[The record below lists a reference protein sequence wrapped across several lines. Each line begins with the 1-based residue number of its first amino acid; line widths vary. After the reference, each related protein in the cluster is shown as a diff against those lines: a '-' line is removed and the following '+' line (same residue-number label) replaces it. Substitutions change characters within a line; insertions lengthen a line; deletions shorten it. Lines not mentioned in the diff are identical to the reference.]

1 MIELLH
7 LPEQSEL
14 VTWFPGQGASTNTTG
29 WRVWTKPRGVN
40 MVSMV
45 LIGSGAGGGGGTT
58 IGPTFSG
65 GGGGGGGSSGISHYM
80 FPAWMLPD
88 RLYVLC
94 NSGGVGGAAGVGG
107 TAGSLSYVSVY
118 PLTFAGS
125 WVGVS
130 GAAVAIGGN
139 PGTSG
144 VGGAGGTAGTVA
156 VTSSAPL
163 GQMALTQ
170 AFIAG
175 NAGTSG
181 GISAAGTDY
190 TISTGCPILGGA
202 GGAGKTSTTPAAGGG
217 YPAVASTLLSAVPGG
232 PIGVDGC
239 SGFIHANG
247 RYYYGGT
254 GGGSSITTTGGAG
267 GNGTSWGSGGG
278 GGGAG
283 STPGTGGRG
292 GDGGPG
298 LVVISCW

>member
-1 MIELLH
+1 MIDLLH

-14 VTWFPGQGASTNTTG
+14 VTWFPGQGLSTTG

-45 LIGSGAGGGGGTT
+45 LIGGGGAGGGGTT

-65 GGGGGGGSSGISHYM
+65 GGGGGGGSSGTSRYM

-94 NSGGVGGAAGVGG
+94 NSGGAGGAAGVAG
-107 TAGSLSYVSVY
+107 TPGSLSYVSIY
-118 PLTFAGS
+118 PNTTADNLL
-125 WVGVS
+125 GVS
-130 GAAVAIGGN
+130 GAAAATGGS

-156 VTSSAPL
+156 VATSAPL

-170 AFIAG
+170 AFVAG

-181 GISAAGTDY
+181 GLNSVGTDY
-190 TISTGCPILGGA
+190 AIGTGCPILGGV
-202 GGAGKTSTTPAAGGG
+202 GGAGKTSTVPAIGGG
-217 YPAVASTLLSAVPGG
+217 YSAVASTLLSAVPGG
-232 PIGVDGC
+232 PIDTNGS
-239 SGFIHANG
+239 SGFIHTNG

-254 GGGSSITTTGGAG
+254 GGGSSITANGGAG

-283 STPGTGGRG
+283 STPGVGGRG